1 MAEERIIINK
11 SDLISIGNAI
21 REITGSTQ
29 KYYPS
34 ELASQIV
41 LTQIS
46 SLNVS
51 HDNNGNVTL
60 TIK

>member
-1 MAEERIIINK
+1 MAEERVIINK

-34 ELASQIV
+34 ELASQVV
-41 LTQIS
+41 LTQLS

-51 HDNNGNVTL
+51 YDDNGNVTL
-60 TIK
+60 TTK